1 MGCLT
6 KVTVQMKGTE
16 RGDKLTNTPNSE
28 SQFEEKGIRVYWGGW
43 RLCGCHLEVWGGAK
57 VGGGVIGLE

>member
-16 RGDKLTNTPNSE
+16 KGDKLTNTPNSE
-28 SQFEEKGIRVYWGGW
+28 SQFEEKGIGCIGEGGDF
-43 RLCGCHLEVWGGAK
+43 VAAT
-57 VGGGVIGLE
+57 